1 MTEVPPK
8 PDHLAWRKT
17 TRSGITNCVEVAQE
31 AGGGVAIRDSKDPS
45 GPFLRYTAQEWAVF
59 AAGVKAGEFDYLV
72 G

>member
-8 PDHLAWRKT
+8 SDLAWRKT
-17 TRSGITNCVEVAQE
+17 IRSGITNCVEIAQE
-31 AGGGVAIRDSKDPS
+31 TGGGVAIRDSKDPS

-59 AAGVKAGEFDYLV
+59 AEGVKAGEFDYLV